1 MTVRHPLTIV
11 TALALCLALGG
22 CSSGSAGSGVSAA
35 AAGSTDSA
43 TPSVAASTAGPSAP
57 ASSPAST
64 GSASTGSTST
74 GSTSTVSASLGTTA
88 VGGHCS
94 SIDQASAEAILGFST
109 KPGLSS
115 TVVGTSK
122 MKKLDDCVYQNL
134 ASGSLGYTVAQ
145 VDAQIG
151 TAMIVAIKARMA
163 GAGTQVTIFDT
174 GLPNSVGFTQ
184 KLPLGVDSQIT
195 VLVGDRL
202 ISVASTRKDGDVA
215 TSRSAAVAAA
225 QKLAASA

>member
-64 GSASTGSTST
+64 GSASTGSAST
-74 GSTSTVSASLGTTA
+74 GSASTVSASLGTTA

-122 MKKLDDCVYQNL
+122 VKKLDDCVYQNL

-151 TAMIVAIKARMA
+151 TAMIAAIKARMA
-163 GAGTQVTIFDT
+163 GAGTQVTIFET
-174 GLPNSVGFTQ
+174 GLPNAIGFTQ

>member
-74 GSTSTVSASLGTTA
+74 VSASPGTTA

-115 TVVGTSK
+115 AVVGTSK
-122 MKKLDDCVYQNL
+122 LKKLDDCVYENL
-134 ASGSLGYTVAQ
+134 TSGSLGYTVAQ

-151 TAMIVAIKARMA
+151 TAMIAAIKARMA

>member
-1 MTVRHPLTIV
+1 MTVRPPLTIV

-22 CSSGSAGSGVSAA
+22 CSSGGAGGGVSPA
-35 AAGSTDSA
+35 AAGPTDAA
-43 TPSVAASTAGPSAP
+43 TASVAASQAGASAP

-64 GSASTGSTST
+64 GSTSP
-74 GSTSTVSASLGTTA
+74 GTTA
-88 VGGHCS
+88 TGGRCS
-94 SIDQASAEAILGFST
+94 SIDQATAEAILGFST

-115 TVVGTSK
+115 AVVGTSK
-122 MKKLDDCVYQNL
+122 LKKLDDCVYENL
-134 ASGSLGYTVAQ
+134 TSGSLGYTVAQ

-151 TAMIVAIKARMA
+151 TAMIAAIKARMA